1 VWVFKRLSFGFALTA
16 LTSSVLLISD
26 WNRRQPGTRR
36 VPHVAILQHASQP
49 IIDEGVRGM
58 LDGLAESGFT
68 DGRSVTVRRY
78 NAEGDIG
85 TANAIAKEITSGQY
99 DLVLTAT
106 TLSLQAVANANKAGK
121 TVQVFGL
128 VSDPFGAGVG
138 IRRDNPLDHPRHLVG
153 IGTMQ
158 PVAEAFRLAKKLFPG
173 LTTVGEAW
181 NPAEANSEAQTR
193 IARKIT
199 AELGIT
205 LLEANVDNSAGVF
218 EAESSLVSRGAQ
230 ALWVGGDIAVS
241 TAFESVMSA
250 ARKGGIPVFTS
261 LPGNAQRGA
270 LFDLGANY
278 HEVGKI
284 TGALAGRILNG
295 TDPATLP
302 VEEAVPP
309 RLLVNTQA
317 LKQVKDPWRL
327 PDDVLR
333 EATAVIDEN
342 GLREKAVAATP
353 PPVGR
358 VFKVGVAYFA
368 PDPGQESCLQG
379 LRDGLRDQGFVEGQN
394 LELRKSHAQGEI
406 ANIPAMLQNFDTL
419 GLDLIVPMT
428 TPCLT
433 GACSVVKKTPVVFT
447 YVYDPIAAGAGKTPT
462 DHLPNITGV
471 GSFPPVAETI
481 DVIQQLVP
489 GVRSVGTLYNSSEA
503 NSRKVVGVARE
514 LFRQRGI
521 TLEEVA
527 ITSSSEVFQAAQV
540 LSHRNV
546 QALWVTGDNTA
557 LQAFAGIA
565 KVAADARLPLIN
577 NDPEFVQQGALV
589 SVGIGWYQTGYAAA
603 KAVARVL
610 RGESPQAIPFENIA
624 VKQLELNHAVART
637 LGITF
642 PPELIKAAANAQPPA
657 SPQPQASAPLAK
669 KWRISLVELTNTPNV
684 EDSQAGVLAGLREAG
699 LVEGRDYEIK
709 IRNAQGDMPTLNT
722 IVDAALTEGA
732 DLIYTITT
740 PALQTAMQKVR
751 DRPLLFCLTLNPVML
766 GGGQS
771 NDRHLPNVTGVFSR
785 DPFEDMLALLRESFP
800 AVRRIGTLF
809 VPSEPNS
816 VYFKD
821 ELTKTAATAGVEV
834 VTVPVSTT
842 GEVPDAVLALA
853 SRHLDAICQIADN
866 LTGSTFASIAQA
878 ARRARIPLFGFSSGQ
893 ARLGA
898 AVVVARDYFEGGKES
913 ALLAA
918 RVMRGENP
926 GAIPFSP
933 TKKIKLVIN
942 PTAASAYGLT
952 LPPALLKRADVVIGR
967 EQ

>member
-1 VWVFKRLSFGFALTA
+1 MWLVFKRLFFGFALIA

-26 WNRRQPGTRR
+26 WNRRQSGTRR
-36 VPHVAILQHASQP
+36 MPHVAILQHASQL
-49 IIDEGVRGM
+49 IIDEGVQGM

-68 DGRSVTVRRY
+68 DGRNITVRRY

-85 TANAIAKEITSGQY
+85 TANAIAKEVTSGQY

-106 TLSLQAVANANKAGK
+106 TLSMQAVANANKAGK
-121 TVQVFGL
+121 TVHVFGL

-138 IRRDNPLDHPRHLVG
+138 IRRGNPLDHPRHLVG

-158 PVAEAFRLAKKLFPG
+158 PVAEAFRLAKKLFPD
-173 LTTVGEAW
+173 LQTVGEAW

-193 IARKIT
+193 IAREIT
-199 AELGIT
+199 KELGIT

-230 ALWVGGDIAVS
+230 VLWVGGDVAVS

-250 ARKGGIPVFTS
+250 ARTGGIPVFTS

-317 LKQVKDPWRL
+317 LKKLKDPWRL
-327 PDDVLR
+327 PADVLR
-333 EATAVIDEN
+333 EATAVIDET
-342 GLREKAVAATP
+342 GIREKAVATAPQP
-353 PPVGR
+353 PTGR

-368 PDPGQESCLQG
+368 PEPGQESCLQG
-379 LRDGLRDQGFVEGQN
+379 LLDGLRAQGFIEGKN
-394 LELRKSHAQGEI
+394 LEIHKAHAQGEI
-406 ANIPAMLQNFDTL
+406 ANIPAILQNLDTL

-503 NSRKVVGVARE
+503 NSRKVVSVARD

-527 ITSSSEVFQAAQV
+527 ITSTGEVFQAAQV
-540 LSHRNV
+540 LTHRNV
-546 QALWVTGDNTA
+546 QALWITGDNTA
-557 LQAFAGIA
+557 LQAFSGIV
-565 KVAADARLPLIN
+565 KAATDARLPLIN

-603 KAVARVL
+603 
-610 RGESPQAIPFENIA
+610 
-624 VKQLELNHAVART
+624 
-637 LGITF
+637 
-642 PPELIKAAANAQPPA
+642 
-657 SPQPQASAPLAK
+657 
-669 KWRISLVELTNTPNV
+669 
-684 EDSQAGVLAGLREAG
+684 
-699 LVEGRDYEIK
+699 
-709 IRNAQGDMPTLNT
+709 
-722 IVDAALTEGA
+722 
-732 DLIYTITT
+732 
-740 PALQTAMQKVR
+740 
-751 DRPLLFCLTLNPVML
+751 
-766 GGGQS
+766 
-771 NDRHLPNVTGVFSR
+771 
-785 DPFEDMLALLRESFP
+785 
-800 AVRRIGTLF
+800 
-809 VPSEPNS
+809 
-816 VYFKD
+816 
-821 ELTKTAATAGVEV
+821 
-834 VTVPVSTT
+834 
-842 GEVPDAVLALA
+842 
-853 SRHLDAICQIADN
+853 
-866 LTGSTFASIAQA
+866 
-878 ARRARIPLFGFSSGQ
+878 
-893 ARLGA
+893 
-898 AVVVARDYFEGGKES
+898 
-913 ALLAA
+913 
-918 RVMRGENP
+918 
-926 GAIPFSP
+926 
-933 TKKIKLVIN
+933 
-942 PTAASAYGLT
+942 
-952 LPPALLKRADVVIGR
+952 
-967 EQ
+967 

>member
-1 VWVFKRLSFGFALTA
+1 MWLVFKRLSFGFALIV

-26 WNRRQPGTRR
+26 WNRRRSGPRHIPQ
-36 VPHVAILQHASQP
+36 VAILQHASQP
-49 IIDEGVRGM
+49 IIDEGVQGM
-58 LDGLAESGFT
+58 LDGLAESGFSA
-68 DGRSVTVRRY
+68 GRNLTVRRY

-106 TLSLQAVANANKAGK
+106 TVSLQAVANANKAGK
-121 TVQVFGL
+121 TPHVFGL

-138 IRRDNPLDHPRHLVG
+138 IRRGNPLDHPRYLVG

-158 PVAEAFRLAKKLFPG
+158 PVAEAFRLAKKLFPD
-173 LTTVGEAW
+173 LKTVGEAW

-193 IARKIT
+193 VAREIT
-199 AELGIT
+199 KELGIT

-230 ALWVGGDIAVS
+230 ALWVGGDVAVS
-241 TAFESVMSA
+241 TAFESAMSA

-284 TGALAGRILNG
+284 TGALAGRILDG

-317 LKQVKDPWRL
+317 LKQLKDPWRL

-333 EATAVIDEN
+333 EATAVIDET
-342 GLREKAVAATP
+342 GTREKAVATAPQP
-353 PPVGR
+353 PAGR
-358 VFKVGVAYFA
+358 LFKVGVAYFA

-379 LRDGLRDQGFVEGQN
+379 LLDGLRDQGFVEGRN
-394 LELRKSHAQGEI
+394 LEIRKAHAQGEI
-406 ANIPAMLQNFDTL
+406 ANIPAILQNFDTL

-503 NSRKVVGVARE
+503 NSRKVVGVARD

-546 QALWVTGDNTA
+546 QALWITGDNTA

-610 RGESPQAIPFENIA
+610 RGESPQGIPFENIA
-624 VKQLELNHAVART
+624 VKQLELNHGVART
-637 LGITF
+637 LGVTF
-642 PPELIKAAANAQPPA
+642 SPDLIKAAASAQPPA
-657 SPQPQASAPLAK
+657 RPTQETSAPLA
-669 KWRISLVELTNTPNV
+669 
-684 EDSQAGVLAGLREAG
+684 
-699 LVEGRDYEIK
+699 
-709 IRNAQGDMPTLNT
+709 
-722 IVDAALTEGA
+722 
-732 DLIYTITT
+732 
-740 PALQTAMQKVR
+740 QKR
-751 DRPLLFCLTLNPVML
+751 
-766 GGGQS
+766 Q
-771 NDRHLPNVTGVFSR
+771 
-785 DPFEDMLALLRESFP
+785 
-800 AVRRIGTLF
+800 
-809 VPSEPNS
+809 
-816 VYFKD
+816 
-821 ELTKTAATAGVEV
+821 
-834 VTVPVSTT
+834 
-842 GEVPDAVLALA
+842 
-853 SRHLDAICQIADN
+853 
-866 LTGSTFASIAQA
+866 
-878 ARRARIPLFGFSSGQ
+878 
-893 ARLGA
+893 
-898 AVVVARDYFEGGKES
+898 
-913 ALLAA
+913 
-918 RVMRGENP
+918 
-926 GAIPFSP
+926 
-933 TKKIKLVIN
+933 
-942 PTAASAYGLT
+942 
-952 LPPALLKRADVVIGR
+952 
-967 EQ
+967 